1 VNQSLEALVRIVRF
15 VFLIIVSVPFLAS
28 SFAQQTPSASS
39 AQAVKLLQQALAALN
54 PGAPTTDVTLSGTV
68 KYIAGSDDESGTF
81 TVEGAANGS
90 ARLSFLLPSGADT
103 EVFNFAN
110 TPAGTWSGPDGVLHP
125 IAFDNL
131 LAEQVWFCP
140 NLVISRRL
148 SSAAYMASYIGH
160 ETLEGQAV
168 EHVSVSE
175 IAPVPNPP
183 EGVTFEHLTQIDFYL
198 DSTTLLPAAITYNI
212 HPDNNALLDVPVES
226 RFSDYRSVSGA
237 KIPFHIQ
244 RFLNNT
250 LTKDLE
256 VLNVTINSGI
266 PSTVFSVR

>member
-1 VNQSLEALVRIVRF
+1 VRIVRF
-15 VFLIIVSVPFLAS
+15 VVLVCVSLPFLAS
-28 SFAQQTPSASS
+28 SEAQQAPSSN
-39 AQAVKLLQQALAALN
+39 AQAIKLLQQALAALN

-68 KYIAGSDDESGTF
+68 RYIAGSDDESGTF
-81 TVEGAANGS
+81 TVEGTANGS
-90 ARLSFLLPSGADT
+90 ARLNFLLPSGTDS
-103 EVFNFAN
+103 EVLNFAN
-110 TPAGTWSGPDGVLHP
+110 IPAGTWSGPDGISHP
-125 IAFDNL
+125 IAFHNL
-131 LAEQVWFCP
+131 LAEQIWFCP
-140 NLVISRRL
+140 NLVISHRL
-148 SSAAYMASYIGH
+148 SAAAYMASYIGH
-160 ETLEGQAV
+160 ETLDGQAV

-175 IAPVPNPP
+175 VAPVPNPP

-212 HPDNNALLDVPVES
+212 HPDNNALLDVPVQS

-266 PSTVFSVR
+266 STTVFNVQ